1 MNSALENIWM
11 QVQKPGRYTGGEVNS
26 TVKDKSNVF
35 IRFAL
40 CYPDLYEVGMSNLGI
55 KILYE
60 LMNARPDTW
69 CERVFA
75 PASDMEAQ
83 LRAAGIPLYGLE
95 SKDPISQFDIVGFSL
110 QFELNY
116 TCILQMMELG
126 GIPFYASARG
136 ENDPLVIAGGP
147 CVVNSEPVAPF
158 FDLVI
163 VGDGEDSIPAV
174 LDMFAECKR
183 QGVPRREFLRRA
195 ASIEG
200 VYIPS
205 LYTVE
210 YSGPAVAR
218 IVPETPVRRAV
229 VLDMDRCFIPQKPV
243 VPLVQAIH
251 DRIALELFRGCVRGC
266 RFCQAGMIYRPARF
280 RSRAVLEACARSQCA
295 MTGYDEISLLSLS
308 SSDHPEIGPL
318 IRDLNEWTG
327 PAHINLSLPS
337 LRIDNIPT
345 DILETMQEIRKSGL
359 TFAPEA
365 GSQRLRDAINKNIS
379 EKEIM
384 DTCAAAFK
392 EGYTSVKLYFMIGL
406 PTETDEDI
414 LAIAKLAQD
423 IVDLYYSLPERK
435 KGKGVSGSVSLATF
449 VPKPFTPFQWEP
461 QLSMEEIARR
471 QQLLLDAIRT
481 RKISVSW
488 HDPRTSVIEAAF
500 ARGDRRLARVIERAY
515 RLGSRFDSWGESFS
529 YENWTAAFAAEGL
542 SPQDYAN
549 RARGLDETLPW
560 DRIDIGVTKAF
571 FLHEREK
578 AYRNET
584 TPDCFTA
591 CSGCG
596 IRRITGGACIG

>member
-280 RSRAVLEACARSQCA
+280 RSRSVLEACARSQCA

-337 LRIDNIPT
+337 LRIDNIPA
-345 DILETMQEIRKSGL
+345 DILETMQDIRKSGL

-435 KGKGVSGSVSLATF
+435 KGKGVSVSVSLATF

-571 FLHEREK
+571 FLREREK